1 MSEDYVR
8 GEYDGYK
15 MPPPFTGEMTPEILA
30 KKEEARLEARK
41 FAQEL
46 RKKYDIPKK

>member
-1 MSEDYVR
+1 MSDYVR

-30 KKEEARLEARK
+30 EKEAARREAEK
-41 FAQEL
+41 FAKEL
-46 RKKYDIPKK
+46 REKYGISKQR

>member
-1 MSEDYVR
+1 MNKDWVR

-30 KKEEARLEARK
+30 QKEEAKREAEK
-41 FAQEL
+41 IIQEIQE
-46 RKKYDIPKK
+46 KYDIPKK

>member
-1 MSEDYVR
+1 MNKDWVR

-30 KKEEARLEARK
+30 KKEEAKRK
-41 FAQEL
+41 GKEFAKKL
-46 RKKYDIPKK
+46 REKYGIKEK